1 MPSRDRNAI
10 SSSLQKKGFIIEEDR
25 DHKCFFYHS
34 TNGKRTNIRTK
45 VSHGTK
51 YKVIGDNLL
60 ALMSKQCKLSKTD
73 FLDLIDCPL
82 TRELY
87 ETKLKMQGIELI

>member
-1 MPSRDRNAI
+1 MPSKDRNLI
-10 SSSLQKKGFIIEEDR
+10 SSSLQRKDFVIEEDR

-34 TNGKRTNIRTK
+34 SNGKRTNIRTK

-60 ALMSKQCKLSKTD
+60 ALMSKQCKLSKVD
-73 FLDLIDCPL
+73 FWDLIDCPL
-82 TRELY
+82 TCELY
-87 ETKLKMQGIELI
+87 EAKLKGQGIELE